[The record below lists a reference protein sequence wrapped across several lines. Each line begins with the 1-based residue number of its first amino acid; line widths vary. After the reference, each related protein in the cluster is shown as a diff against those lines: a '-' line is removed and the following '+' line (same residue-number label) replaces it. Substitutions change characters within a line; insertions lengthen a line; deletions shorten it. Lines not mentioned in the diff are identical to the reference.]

1 MMLLRTSAI
10 VSFFIGASLS
20 TPRSAAAQERDTV
33 ARSDTI
39 VRTPVSVARLT
50 TIHVTASIVP
60 TAGLSIASGVPAR
73 ISLLRGDQSA
83 AWKSRLLTS
92 LLESQ
97 PGISLYDDL
106 GSRYKPTLIARG
118 FTASPVVGLPQGIS
132 VFVDGV
138 PVNEPDA
145 GQVNFD
151 LLPIQHAEQVELLS
165 GTATHLGP
173 NSLGGA
179 INIITRRGG
188 PDAGG
193 ETAFDIGSHGSYSA
207 SFSYEGD
214 ISPGWNYYGGGAY
227 SSERGWRQLTRGHR
241 QNAFGNLGRSSET
254 SGFNLQAYAARSFAE
269 TAGSLPLGVYRV
281 RPDSNLSSGDFEDTD
296 QVHIAFSGQ
305 GQIANG
311 HGAAAIFLRQHNA
324 ERFNV
329 NQPADPDVRNFS
341 ANRTLGLSADWRT
354 RRVVGN
360 HAVALRF
367 GLGGSANKT
376 SVQIHLERID
386 PGLTTHVRSPIR
398 KFDAYTLAEYDFGPV
413 ALSAGARYDIVHVP
427 FHNVVS
433 PVRDT
438 ASTFQ
443 RVSPRG
449 GLSIGVGGVGTFY
462 VSAGQSFRAPSLIEL
477 ACADPLE
484 PCPLPFALGDD
495 PPLDPVVATTYEAGG
510 RWLSGKLVFGAAVYR
525 TNVRNDIFLVP
536 YDDGDAPNASRI
548 DGYFRNISATRREG
562 AEVSVDGA
570 FGPVAASAAYGY
582 TRATFQVDDVQ
593 IFSIRAEA
601 AESGAVVNRIAT
613 GDYLPLVP
621 RHTASLGLS
630 LNVGHGT
637 QFGLELRHT
646 GKRWLRGD
654 EANEEP
660 PLSSHTVLDLRARKN
675 FGQWSL
681 EGLARNAFDV
691 RYASFGGFNINQG
704 ANDAVERFLTPGEP
718 RLFHLIVRRLLP

>member
-1 MMLLRTSAI
+1 MILLRTSA
-10 VSFFIGASLS
+10 VASFLIGACL
-20 TPRSAAAQERDTV
+20 TPPRLAAAQARDTV
-33 ARSDTI
+33 ARADT
-39 VRTPVSVARLT
+39 VSPTPVSITRLAA
-50 TIHVTASIVP
+50 IRVTASIIP

-73 ISLLRGDQSA
+73 ISILQGHESA
-83 AWKSRLLTS
+83 AWKSRLLTNA
-92 LLESQ
+92 LESQ

-151 LLPIQHAEQVELLS
+151 LLPLQHAEQVELFS
-165 GTATHLGP
+165 GTASHLGP

-188 PDAGG
+188 TGAGG
-193 ETAFDIGSHGSYSA
+193 ETAFDFGSHGSYSA
-207 SFSYEGD
+207 GISYDGD

-227 SSERGWRQLTRGHR
+227 SSDQGWRQLTRGHR
-241 QNAFGNLGRSSET
+241 QNAFGNLGRSGGA
-254 SGFNLQAYAARSFAE
+254 SGFNLQAYIAKSYAE
-269 TAGSLPLGVYRV
+269 TAGSLPLSVYRV

-296 QVHIAFSGQ
+296 QVHIAVSGQ
-305 GQIANG
+305 DEIATG
-311 HGAAAIFLRQHNA
+311 HGSAVLFLRQHNA

-329 NQPADPDVRNFS
+329 NQAGDPDVRNFS
-341 ANRTLGLSADWRT
+341 ANKTLGLSADWRT
-354 RRVVGN
+354 QRAVGN

-367 GLGGSANKT
+367 GLGGSANNT
-376 SVQIHLERID
+376 AVRIYLERIE
-386 PGLTTHVRSPIR
+386 PGVTTHVRSPIR

-413 ALSAGARYDIVHVP
+413 ALSAGARYDMVHVP
-427 FHNVVS
+427 FRNVLN
-433 PVRDT
+433 PLRDT

-443 RVSPRG
+443 RMSPRG
-449 GLSIGVGGVGTFY
+449 GLSIAVAGVGTFH

-495 PPLDPVVATTYEAGG
+495 PPLHPVVATTYEAGG
-510 RWLSGKLVFGAAVYR
+510 RWLSGSLTFGAAVYR
-525 TNVRNDIFLVP
+525 TNVRDDIFLVP

-562 AEVSVDGA
+562 VEVSVDRA
-570 FGPVAASAAYGY
+570 FGPLAASVAYGY
-582 TRATFQVDDVQ
+582 TRATFQVDGVQ
-593 IFSIRAEA
+593 LFSIRAESA
-601 AESGAVVNRIAT
+601 DSGAIVNQIAT
-613 GDYLPLVP
+613 GDNLPLVP
-621 RHTASLGLS
+621 RHTASLALS
-630 LNVGHGT
+630 WNAGDGT
-637 QFGLELRHT
+637 RFGLDVRHI

-660 PLSSHTVLDLRARKN
+660 PLSSHTLLDLRAGKN
-675 FGQWSL
+675 LGQWSF
-681 EGLARNAFDV
+681 EGLVRNALDV
-691 RYASFGGFNINQG
+691 GYAAFGGFNVNQG

-718 RLFHLIVRRLLP
+718 REFRLTVRRLLK

>member
-1 MMLLRTSAI
+1 MILARASAI
-10 VSFFIGASLS
+10 VSCLIGALLAP
-20 TPRSAAAQERDTV
+20 PRSAAAQVRDTV
-33 ARSDTI
+33 ARADT
-39 VRTPVSVARLT
+39 TVSSIARLA

-73 ISLLRGDQSA
+73 VSILRRGESA
-83 AWKSRLLTS
+83 AWKSRLLPGV
-92 LLESQ
+92 LESQ

-151 LLPIQHAEQVELLS
+151 LLPLQHAEQVELLS
-165 GTATHLGP
+165 GTASHLGP

-188 PDAGG
+188 TDAGG

-207 SFSYEGD
+207 SISYEGE
-214 ISPGWNYYGGGAY
+214 ISPRWRYYGGGAY
-227 SSERGWRQLTRGHR
+227 ASEQGWRQLTRGHR
-241 QNAFGNLGRSSET
+241 QDAFGNLGRSSGT
-254 SGFNLQAYAARSFAE
+254 SGFNLQAYAARSYAE
-269 TAGSLPLGVYRV
+269 TAGSLPLSVYRV

-305 GQIANG
+305 GQIASG
-311 HGAAAIFLRQHNA
+311 HGSAAVFLRQHNA

-329 NQPADPDVRNFS
+329 NQASDPDVRNFS
-341 ANRTLGLSADWRT
+341 ANRTLGSSADWRT
-354 RRVVGN
+354 RRAVGN
-360 HAVALRF
+360 HALALRF
-367 GLGGSANKT
+367 GLGGSANQT
-376 SVQIHLERID
+376 AVRIYLERID
-386 PGLTTHVRSPIR
+386 SGLTTHVRSPIR

-427 FHNVVS
+427 FRNLLN
-433 PVRDT
+433 PDRDT
-438 ASTFQ
+438 ASTF
-443 RVSPRG
+443 RRMSPRG
-449 GLSIGVGGVGTFY
+449 GLSIAVGGVGSFY

-495 PPLDPVVATTYEAGG
+495 PPLHPVVATTYEAGG

-525 TNVRNDIFLVP
+525 TNVRDDIFLVP

-562 AEVSVDGA
+562 VEISVDGG
-570 FGPVAASAAYGY
+570 FGPVAVSAGYGY

-593 IFSIRAEA
+593 IFSIRAESA
-601 AESGAVVNRIAT
+601 DSGAIVNRIAT
-613 GDYLPLVP
+613 GNFLPLIP
-621 RHTASLGLS
+621 LHTASLGLS
-630 LNVGHGT
+630 LDAGHGT
-637 QFGLELRHT
+637 QVGLDLRHT

-660 PLSSHTVLDLRARKN
+660 PLPGHTVLDLRARRN

-681 EGLARNAFDV
+681 EGLVRNALDV
-691 RYASFGGFNINQG
+691 GYAAFGGFNVNQG
-704 ANDAVERFLTPGEP
+704 ANDAVERFLTPGGP
-718 RLFHLIVRRLLP
+718 RAFNLSLRRLLR